1 MIMHELS
8 IATNIVAI
16 AEEQAEQN
24 KAKSVKEITI
34 EIGALSGVVIEALE
48 FAMEE
53 AIKKTLLEKSHY
65 NILLIPAKGR
75 CRQCKKEFDME
86 EHFAVC
92 PFCQHTQIDII
103 QGKELN
109 VKSLK
114 IET

>member
-1 MIMHELS
+1 MHELS

-24 KAKSVKEITI
+24 KAKSVREITI
-34 EIGALSGVVIEALE
+34 EIGALSGVVLEALE

-53 AIKKTLLEKSHY
+53 ANKKTLLENSHY
-65 NILLIPAKGR
+65 ILQLIPAKGR
-75 CRQCKKEFDME
+75 CQQCKKEFDMK
-86 EHFAVC
+86 EHFSVC
-92 PFCQHTQIDII
+92 PFCQHTRIDVL

-114 IET
+114 IDT